1 MEVCMNAFGE
11 TLKHGSETIAA
22 GIRRDILNG
31 QLLAPEKL
39 PAERE
44 LAKRFSVSRGTVRS
58 ALAKLESEKF
68 VEIRPG
74 SGAFI
79 IYKTSMLPVSEVK
92 NANPLEL
99 IDARFALEPHICRLA
114 VLHGKRDQFEKLET
128 LIETMERSVKDPIQF
143 SSADTAF
150 HQTLSDCTGNNLL
163 IWIINQINSVR
174 GQDEWTRAR
183 HQTLNNTIIRT
194 YNIQHRQIL
203 VAIKAREPERA
214 ASLMKEHLEIARLSL
229 TRAAG
234 T

>member
-1 MEVCMNAFGE
+1 MNIMNS
-11 TLKHGSETIAA
+11 TLKYGSENIASEL
-22 GIRRDILNG
+22 RREILNG
-31 QLLAPEKL
+31 QILAPEKL

-44 LAKRFSVSRGTVRS
+44 LAEKYQVSRGTVRS
-58 ALAKLESEKF
+58 ALSKLEKEKF
-68 VEIRPG
+68 IEIKPG
-74 SGAFI
+74 SGAFVI
-79 IYKTSMLPVSEVK
+79 HKTSSVPVSEVK

-114 VLHGKRDQFEKLET
+114 VLHGKKEQFQRLET
-128 LIETMERSVKDPIQF
+128 LVDAMEKSVKDPVQF

-150 HQTLSDCTGNNLL
+150 HQVLADCTGNNLL

-174 GQDEWTRAR
+174 GQDEWTKAR
-183 HQTLNNTIIRT
+183 HLTLNDNIIRT
-194 YNIQHRQIL
+194 YNIQHNQIL
-203 VAIKAREPERA
+203 AAIKLREPEKA

>member
-1 MEVCMNAFGE
+1 MNAFSE
-11 TLKHGSETIAA
+11 AIRHGAESIAA
-22 GIRRDILNG
+22 GIRREILNG

-44 LAKRFSVSRGTVRS
+44 LAERFKVSRGTIRS

-68 VEIRPG
+68 LKIKAG
-74 SGAFI
+74 SGAFV
-79 IYKTSMLPVSEVK
+79 IYETSAIPVSEVK

-114 VLHGKRDQFEKLET
+114 VLHGKKDQFEKLET

-143 SSADTAF
+143 SSADSAF
-150 HQTLSDCTGNNLL
+150 HQILSDCTGNNLL

-174 GQDEWTRAR
+174 GQDEWMRAR
-183 HQTLNNTIIRT
+183 HQTLNDTIIRT

-203 VAIKAREPERA
+203 SAIKAREPEKA
-214 ASLMKEHLEIARLSL
+214 AVFMKEHLEIARLSL